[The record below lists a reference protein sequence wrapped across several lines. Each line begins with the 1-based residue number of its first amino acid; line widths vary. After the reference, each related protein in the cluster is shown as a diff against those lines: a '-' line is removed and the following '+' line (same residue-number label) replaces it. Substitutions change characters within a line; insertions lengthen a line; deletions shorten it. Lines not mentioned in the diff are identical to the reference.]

1 LAIEADLKR
10 RAASKPRSKNRHF
23 QSTFILTDILR
34 SRQGGHRLS
43 GRIGGKRN
51 QVRYYQ
57 ISKAR
62 FSPRTD
68 HPLKAYIQAGP
79 LEEAILS
86 VVREVMANR
95 PDVREAIERALKKR
109 AAEQNHPSTDR
120 ASLEKEL
127 NRRQRQIGSAIDA
140 LIGDE
145 TADRPIN
152 ERLARYREDVARL
165 TSALRAAPQPPI
177 EMDIGTVADRITA
190 EMADF
195 SKNFLGDELQTV
207 RQIVALLVGRMEVDL
222 TTKETEIDLQVPD
235 WMAASLSRQPTM
247 GLDAMLASKRFNET
261 HPSEGIKIATYR
273 CQRRPTRP
281 ICIECHR
288 VRPAA

>member
-1 LAIEADLKR
+1 
-10 RAASKPRSKNRHF
+10 
-23 QSTFILTDILR
+23 LR
-34 SRQGGHRLS
+34 P
-43 GRIGGKRN
+43 K
-51 QVRYYQ
+51 VRYYH
-57 ISKAR
+57 INKAR
-62 FSPRTD
+62 SSPRTD
-68 HPLKAYIQAGP
+68 HPLKAFIPAAP
-79 LEEAILS
+79 LEQAILS

-95 PDVREAIERALKKR
+95 PNIRDAVERALEKR
-109 AAEQNHPSTDR
+109 AAEQNHTSTDR

-152 ERLARYREDVARL
+152 ERLARYREDVSRL
-165 TSALRAAPQPPI
+165 TAALRAVPQPPI
-177 EMDIGTVADRITA
+177 EIDIGTVADRITA
-190 EMADF
+190 EMADL
-195 SKNFLGDELQTV
+195 SKFFLGDDLQTV
-207 RQIVALLVGRMEVDL
+207 RQIVGPLVGRMEVDL

-261 HPSEGIKIATYR
+261 HPSEGVKIATYR
-273 CQRRPTRP
+273 CERKPTRP
-281 ICIECHR
+281 ICVECHR